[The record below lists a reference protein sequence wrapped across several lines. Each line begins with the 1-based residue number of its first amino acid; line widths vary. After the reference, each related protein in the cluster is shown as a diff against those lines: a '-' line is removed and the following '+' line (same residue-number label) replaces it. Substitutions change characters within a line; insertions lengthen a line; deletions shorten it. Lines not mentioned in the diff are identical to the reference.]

1 MGGANDRDGGLPSPL
16 FREAERILAYRQDR
30 LALIGQDL
38 FGEPAW
44 DILLCGY
51 VASRKGGG
59 CLIEDMQAITRLSSA
74 SIRRWLIVLETR
86 GLVQAN
92 EAAFAITLDA
102 EARLNNLFNRHRPD
116 EVER

>member
-1 MGGANDRDGGLPSPL
+1 MDGASDRDDGQPSPL
-16 FREAERILAYRQDR
+16 FREAERILAYRQHR
-30 LALIGQDL
+30 LELIGQDL

-51 VASRKGGG
+51 VAIRKGGA
-59 CLIEDMQAITRLSSA
+59 CLIEDVQAITRLSPA
-74 SIRRWLIVLETR
+74 SIRRWLILLETR

-102 EARLNNLFNRHRPD
+102 EARLNSLFNKHRPRETD
-116 EVER
+116 R